1 MSPKTPSRR
10 PRRKAKTPART
21 VRKRPTRK
29 AASAP
34 RRAPS
39 PPPEPEVVALAVA
52 PEPAAIPDPEP
63 RALPA
68 EVSAAAP
75 ELDYAARA
83 PEPEPERPWPGSRRA
98 VFFDVENTSH
108 APHVERTLRHL
119 GLDRR
124 SARTDFLAV
133 GNWRVIGLD
142 IGRILS
148 RAGAQLVHSAPATG
162 VRDWS
167 DLRIAVSA
175 GVWLGAARPG
185 DRIEIVSDDRAF
197 DAVGDVAAALGVEFH
212 RLSHRALSGAPAP
225 EPAPAAPAP
234 SSSARYRGRR
244 RRPYGRSGPA
254 PSAPSHLHAAPRPP
268 APVAPAALAEPAPA
282 APLPAAVAAAPSG
295 EPHTAPHD
303 EIIHVVREL
312 VSAAHGRPVLID
324 TLARE
329 LKRRGF
335 GRTPGSPRLI
345 TRLRRI
351 REISVSQTGMIALV
365 GGSALPA
372 PVSPP
377 VAAPAPIE
385 VVEVAEIEPELEPEP
400 MPRAPEPVDHVPDDD
415 DDGPQPG
422 NERVPPPGRAAAP
435 PRPTPRA
442 PHGPRRRRRGGGQRP
457 RPAPAS

>member
-1 MSPKTPSRR
+1 MSPKTTSRR
-10 PRRKAKTPART
+10 PRRKTKTPTRT

-29 AASAP
+29 AARAP

-39 PPPEPEVVALAVA
+39 PPPEPEVVALAGA
-52 PEPAAIPDPEP
+52 PEPAATSIPDHEP

-68 EVSAAAP
+68 EVSDTAP

-234 SSSARYRGRR
+234 SSSARHRGRR

-254 PSAPSHLHAAPRPP
+254 PSHLAAAPRPP
-268 APVAPAALAEPAPA
+268 APVTPTPLPEPTPA
-282 APLPAAVAAAPSG
+282 APQPAAGAAAPSG

-372 PVSPP
+372 SVSPP
-377 VAAPAPIE
+377 VAVPAPPIE
-385 VVEVAEIEPELEPEP
+385 VVEVAEVVPEPELEP
-400 MPRAPEPVDHVPDDD
+400 MPRAPELVDLVTDDD
-415 DDGPQPG
+415 EGPQPG
-422 NERVPPPGRAAAP
+422 NERVPTERAAAP
-435 PRPTPRA
+435 PRPAQRA
-442 PHGPRRRRRGGGQRP
+442 HHGPRRRRRGGGQRP